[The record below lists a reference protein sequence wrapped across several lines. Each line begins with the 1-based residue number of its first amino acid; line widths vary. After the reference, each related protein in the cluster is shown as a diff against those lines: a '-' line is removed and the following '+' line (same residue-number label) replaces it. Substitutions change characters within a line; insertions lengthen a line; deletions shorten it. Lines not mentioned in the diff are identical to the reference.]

1 MKKSALIT
9 LLALA
14 SFSSLANADSVLRFG
29 VDPTFAPFE
38 TKAPDGSLAG
48 FDIDLGN
55 AICQELKVKCQWV
68 ETAFDSIIP
77 ALDAKKFD
85 AVLSAMSVTPKRQAQ
100 VDFSD
105 TLYHIPS
112 VLIAKKG
119 SNILP
124 TPESLQGKSIGV
136 AQGTIQEAYAQALWQ
151 SKGVNVVSYQNQDLV
166 NQDLESGRVDATLTN
181 AAAAQTGFL
190 DTAAGKGFAFSG
202 EMLTDPKYLGA
213 GTAIGL
219 RKGDKEHQEMINKA
233 LVAIHQN
240 GTFEKIEKKYFSFEV
255 YNKKP
260 QA

>member
-1 MKKSALIT
+1 MKKSALLT
-9 LLALA
+9 LLAIA

-38 TKAPDGSLAG
+38 TKAPDGSLVG

-55 AICQELKVKCQWV
+55 AICQQLHVKCEWV
-68 ETAFDSIIP
+68 ETGFDSIIP

-105 TLYHIPS
+105 MLYHVPS
-112 VLIAKKG
+112 VLIAQKG
-119 SNILP
+119 SGLLP
-124 TPESLQGKSIGV
+124 NPESLKGKTVGV

-151 SKGVNVVSYQNQDLV
+151 SKGINVVSYQNQDLV

-202 EMLTDPKYLGA
+202 AMLNDPKYLGV

-233 LVAIHQN
+233 LAAIHQN

-255 YNKKP
+255 YNKQP
-260 QA
+260 

>member
-14 SFSSLANADSVLRFG
+14 SFSSFANADSVLRFG

-260 QA
+260 KA

>member
-1 MKKSALIT
+1 MKKSALLT

-14 SFSSLANADSVLRFG
+14 SFSSLASAESVLRFG

-38 TKAPDGSLAG
+38 TKAPDGSLVG

-55 AICQELKVKCQWV
+55 AICQQLKMKCEWV
-68 ETAFDSIIP
+68 ETGFDSIIP

-105 TLYHIPS
+105 MLYHIPS
-112 VLIAKKG
+112 VLIAQKG
-119 SNILP
+119 SGIMP
-124 TPESLQGKSIGV
+124 TAEGLKGKSIGV

-151 SKGVNVVSYQNQDLV
+151 SKGVNVVSYQNQDMV
-166 NQDLESGRVDATLTN
+166 NQDLEAGRLDATLTN

-190 DTAAGKGFAFSG
+190 DTAAGKDFAFSG
-202 EMLTDPKYLGA
+202 GMLNDAKYLGV

-219 RKGDKEHQEMINKA
+219 RKGDNEHQQMINKA
-233 LVAIHQN
+233 LAAIHQN

-255 YNKKP
+255 YNKQP
-260 QA
+260 